1 MDGKQVNEA
10 ILKIAKNNKAV
21 ADLVEAKLKSLV
33 RAEQELKG
41 GQNEKIISNMEQYNS
56 LYIC

>member
-21 ADLVEAKLKSLV
+21 ADLVAANLKSLV
-33 RAEQELKG
+33 RSEQELKG
-41 GQNEKIISNMEQYNS
+41 GQNE
-56 LYIC
+56 

>member
-1 MDGKQVNEA
+1 MDGKQVNDA

-33 RAEQELKG
+33 RSEQELKG
-41 GQNEKIISNMEQYNS
+41 GQNE
-56 LYIC
+56 

>member
-10 ILKIAKNNKAV
+10 ILKLAKNNKAV

-41 GQNEKIISNMEQYNS
+41 GQNE
-56 LYIC
+56 

>member
-33 RAEQELKG
+33 
-41 GQNEKIISNMEQYNS
+41 
-56 LYIC
+56 